1 MVSLLFDLLTHL
13 NILGMKTYLTLV
25 RSVQSFETNSVIGHL
40 YINGK
45 FFCTTLEN
53 LQKRIP
59 KGVYS
64 LSLTYSPKFKRNLPL
79 ISVVPHRS
87 GIRIHSGNRSSDSQG
102 CVLVGLRDDYYTLKD
117 SRLTLASLITAL
129 FDGDSKKNV
138 YQFEVK

>member
-1 MVSLLFDLLTHL
+1 
-13 NILGMKTYLTLV
+13 MKTYITLV
-25 RSVQSFETNSVIGHL
+25 RALQNLQENAIVGHL

-59 KGVYS
+59 KGLYS

-79 ISVVPHRS
+79 ISIVPHRS

-102 CVLVGLRDDYYTLKD
+102 CVLVGLRDDFYTLKD
-117 SRLTLASLITAL
+117 SRLTLGKLITVL

>member
-1 MVSLLFDLLTHL
+1 MFFDLLIHL
-13 NILGMKTYLTLV
+13 NFIVMKTYLTLV
-25 RSVQSFETNSVIGHL
+25 RVVQNLQENAIIGHL

-79 ISVVPHRS
+79 ISAVPHRS

-102 CVLVGLRDDYYTLKD
+102 CVLVGIRDDYYTLKD
-117 SRLTLASLITAL
+117 SLLTLLKLISAL
-129 FDGDSKKNV
+129 FDGDSYKNV

>member
-1 MVSLLFDLLTHL
+1 
-13 NILGMKTYLTLV
+13 MKTYLTLV
-25 RSVQSFETNSVIGHL
+25 RVVQNLQENAIIGHL

-79 ISVVPHRS
+79 ISAVPHRS

-102 CVLVGLRDDYYTLKD
+102 CVLVGIRDDYYTLKD
-117 SRLTLASLITAL
+117 SLLTLLKLISAL
-129 FDGDSKKNV
+129 FDGDSYKNV

>member
-1 MVSLLFDLLTHL
+1 
-13 NILGMKTYLTLV
+13 MKTYLTLI
-25 RSVQSFETNSVIGHL
+25 RSVHSLETNSIVGHL

-79 ISVVPHRS
+79 ISAVPHRS
-87 GIRIHSGNRSSDSQG
+87 GIRIHCGNRSS
-102 CVLVGLRDDYYTLKD
+102 VLRVVFLL
-117 SRLTLASLITAL
+117 
-129 FDGDSKKNV
+129 V
-138 YQFEVK
+138 YVMTTTH

>member
-1 MVSLLFDLLTHL
+1 
-13 NILGMKTYLTLV
+13 MKTYLTLV
-25 RSVQSFETNSVIGHL
+25 RSVQNSETNSVIGHL

-59 KGVYS
+59 KGLYS

-79 ISVVPHRS
+79 ISAVPYRS

-117 SRLTLASLITAL
+117 SRITLSNFITAL